1 MKTITSTEDL
11 ARLCTRLASAD
22 FVTVDT
28 EFMRETTFWPLLC
41 LVQIAGPDDAAIID
55 PLADGMD
62 LAPLFELMADEG
74 VLKVFHAARQ
84 DLEIFHHLSGRVPTP
99 IFDSQV
105 AAMVAGFGDSV
116 SYEALAA
123 KLAKARIDKSSR
135 FTDWSHRPL
144 SDRQLKYAL
153 DDVTHLRVIY
163 ERLAKQLKQTGRA
176 DWLTEEMAAL
186 ADPRTYQQHPEDA
199 WKRLKTRSTEPRFL
213 AVLVEVAAWREREAQ
228 GRDLPRNRVV
238 RNEALIEIAAHR
250 PTSPDAL
257 ARTRGL
263 GRSLAEGAMGRGII
277 AAVERGK
284 AMPDADCPQLPK
296 TQPKS
301 RGIGPVVEL
310 MKVLLK
316 LRCEEH
322 DVAQKLIANVAD
334 LERIAG
340 EDDPDVPALHGWRR
354 EIFGADAIAL
364 KRGDLALALRGGRL
378 QPVPLARTQAAD

>member
-1 MKTITSTEDL
+1 MKTITSTDDL
-11 ARLCTRLASAD
+11 ARFCARLASAD
-22 FVTVDT
+22 YVTVDT
-28 EFMRETTFWPLLC
+28 EFMRESTFWPLLC
-41 LVQIAGPDDAAIID
+41 LVQIAGPDGATVID
-55 PLADGMD
+55 PLADGID
-62 LAPLFELMADEG
+62 IDPLHELMVDKR

-84 DLEIFHHLSGRVPTP
+84 DLEIFHHLSGRVPAP
-99 IFDSQV
+99 LFDTQV
-105 AAMVAGFGDSV
+105 AAMVCGFGDSV
-116 SYEALAA
+116 SYEALAS

-153 DDVTHLRVIY
+153 DDVTHLRVIH
-163 ERLAKQLKQTGRA
+163 ERLAKRLRQTGRA
-176 DWLTEEMAAL
+176 DWLTEEMATL
-186 ADPRTYQQHPEDA
+186 TDPGTYEQHPENA

-213 AVLVEVAAWREREAQ
+213 AVLGEVAAWREREAQ

-250 PTSPDAL
+250 PVTPDAL

-263 GRSLAEGAMGRGII
+263 SRSIAEGAMGRGII
-277 AAVERGK
+277 AAVKRGK
-284 AMPDADCPQLPK
+284 ALPDTDCPRLPAARPK
-296 TQPKS
+296 T

-310 MKVLLK
+310 LKVLLK

-322 DVAQKLIANVAD
+322 DVAQKLVTSVAD

-364 KRGDLALALRGGRL
+364 KRGELALALRGGRL